1 MACCGRTSANR
12 AYEITYRDGSTETV
26 DTVAEARMKIAQS
39 EKGGT
44 FKAVTKPAK

>member
-12 AYEITYRDGSTETV
+12 AYEVTYRDGTKEVV

-44 FKAVTKPAK
+44 FKAVQKPA